1 MTQRVQYL
9 VAGGLA
15 ILWMTVLVMQW
26 MLEEP
31 PQQVPLQFRT
41 GHQPFQRAA
50 LASQED
56 DLAVKPFTVKREE
69 EPNRPHKNI
78 FVMSQDRI
86 DGTPI
91 TQRRASVKSAKNPLL
106 LELSSAPPSPPMPTP
121 AELAAMAAQQ
131 QRERVLQ
138 QVREQMAQF
147 RYVGYTE
154 RGGRQQAF
162 VGRDNQIFIL
172 QQGDTLEEKFVV
184 ATIDQTAV
192 TLREVLTKLEGR
204 IELKKESSAGPS

>member
-56 DLAVKPFTVKREE
+56 DLAVKLFTVKREE

-78 FVMSQDRI
+78 FVLSQDRI
-86 DGTPI
+86 DGPPI
-91 TQRRASVKSAKNPLL
+91 TQRRSSANLAKNSLP
-106 LELSSAPPSPPMPTP
+106 LELPAAPPAPPMPP
-121 AELAAMAAQQ
+121 PEELAAIAAQQ
-131 QRERVLQ
+131 QRERMLQ
-138 QVREQMAQF
+138 QVRDQMAQF

-162 VGRDNQIFIL
+162 VGKENQIFIL
-172 QQGDTLEEKFVV
+172 QQGDKLEDKFVV
-184 ATIDQTAV
+184 ATIDPTAV
-192 TLREVLTKLEGR
+192 TLRDGQTKFQGR
-204 IELKKESSAGPS
+204 IELKKESPTGPY